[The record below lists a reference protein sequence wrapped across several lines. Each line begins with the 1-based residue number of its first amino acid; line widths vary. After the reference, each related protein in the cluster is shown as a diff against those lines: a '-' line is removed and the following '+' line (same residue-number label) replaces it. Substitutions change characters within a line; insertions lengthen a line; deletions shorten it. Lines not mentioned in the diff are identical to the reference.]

1 MDCKLHLCANM
12 NYIIDV
18 ATTNTT
24 TTTTTSILLH
34 PGEFDDGIKNQS
46 ICNSCCQNQEPG
58 SFLFI
63 Y

>member
-12 NYIIDV
+12 NCILDV
-18 ATTNTT
+18 ATNTT
-24 TTTTTSILLH
+24 TATTILLH

-63 Y
+63 YENI